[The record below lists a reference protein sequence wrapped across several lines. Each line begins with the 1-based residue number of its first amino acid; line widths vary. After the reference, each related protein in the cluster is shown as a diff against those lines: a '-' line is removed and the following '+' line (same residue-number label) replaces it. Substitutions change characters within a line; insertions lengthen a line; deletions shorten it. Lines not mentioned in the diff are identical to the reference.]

1 MGFLY
6 QEIERPLCPVL
17 ASMEHDGFLI
27 DERGVTEFGGLLS
40 ARIEEIKIELVELAG
55 KPFNPNS
62 PAHLSEIL
70 FNKLG
75 LPTGKKTKTGY
86 STDVDVLEKLIPYHP
101 IVGKILEYRKLSKL
115 YNTYVIGLKKCI
127 RPDGRIHSTFNQTET
142 RTGRISS
149 SDPNVQNIPVRTELG
164 AEMRKFFVA
173 REGCTLV
180 DADYSQ
186 IELRVLAAISGDR
199 HMIEGFEKGAD
210 IHRMTASQVFH
221 IPFEEVPPELRSR
234 SKAINF
240 GIVYGI
246 SAFSLAQDIHVTVKE
261 AQQYINDYLAT
272 YSGVDAYMKST
283 VEKARQD
290 GYVETI
296 FHRPR
301 ALPDILSK
309 KPALRGFSERV
320 AMNMPIQGTAA
331 DIIKLAMIRV
341 FQRLKAEGL
350 RSRLILQVHD
360 ELIVEAP
367 EKEADQVMEIV
378 RCEME
383 HAADLAVKMQADVH
397 KGKTWYDA
405 KG

>member
-1 MGFLY
+1 
-6 QEIERPLCPVL
+6 
-17 ASMEHDGFLI
+17 
-27 DERGVTEFGGLLS
+27 
-40 ARIEEIKIELVELAG
+40 
-55 KPFNPNS
+55 
-62 PAHLSEIL
+62 
-70 FNKLG
+70 
-75 LPTGKKTKTGY
+75 
-86 STDVDVLEKLIPYHP
+86 
-101 IVGKILEYRKLSKL
+101 
-115 YNTYVIGLKKCI
+115 
-127 RPDGRIHSTFNQTET
+127 
-142 RTGRISS
+142 
-149 SDPNVQNIPVRTELG
+149 
-164 AEMRKFFVA
+164 MRKFFVA

-331 DIIKLAMIRV
+331 DIIKIAMVRVHRRLAE
-341 FQRLKAEGL
+341 QGL
-350 RSRLILQVHD
+350 QARLILQVHD

-367 EKEADQVMEIV
+367 EAEADQAAAILQY
-378 RCEME
+378 EMV
-383 HAADLAVKMQADVH
+383 HAVDLAVPMSVDVH
-397 KGKTWYDA
+397 LGRDWYTA